1 MEYFSAVKKKI
12 LPFSIAWMDLEN
24 VILGE
29 ISQSE
34 TQIPHDFTHMCNL
47 VKNCI

>member
-12 LPFSIAWMDLEN
+12 LCFSIAWMDLEN
-24 VILGE
+24 ISLGE

-34 TQIPHDFTHMCNL
+34 TQIPHDFTHMWSLMN
-47 VKNCI
+47 KPN